1 MRNLFF
7 LVFGSV
13 MGCAPLPP
21 LPFTLPLSAG
31 HAPVLP
37 VTSVNL
43 AEHNYRIVKT
53 NVTGTSR
60 GFALL
65 DLITVLPPDYTEA
78 FAQLSQAGGIS
89 EGKTLALVNIV
100 PQLSTQG
107 KRVI

>member
-65 DLITVLPPDYTEA
+65 DLITGLPPDYTEA